1 MLYPLWLETLRH
13 HRERIAIFSERGT
26 TTFAQLAEALAA
38 SPRATAP
45 IIARSGSLDFFV
57 SILQAWRDD
66 QPLIPIEQAAPAPVI
81 SGIPDRTALV
91 KYTPGAAGVPRG
103 IFFEAATVA
112 NDAARLVQAMDLT
125 ATRPNLAAIS
135 LAHSYGFS
143 NIVLPMLLH
152 GVPIHLVDAP
162 FPQFVKRALE
172 LHDSMVIAA
181 VPSMWRAWLRSG
193 ILKSPAL
200 HLAISAGAPLA
211 LQLEHDAFDAT
222 GLKLHNFYG
231 ASECGGISFDATAT
245 PRSCADDVGTPLPG
259 VQVSVSDCG
268 RLLVASDAIATGY
281 EMQRADDL
289 LDGRNYLTR
298 DLGHLDSA
306 GRVHLTGNTGQA
318 INVAGRKIS
327 PAKVEAGLMATGL
340 LKSVKV
346 YGIPSRDPE
355 RVEELAAH
363 IELLEGASLDQLKHA
378 AHEKLANWE
387 VPRHWE

>member
-1 MLYPLWLETLRH
+1 MLYPLWLETCRL
-13 HRERIAIFSERGT
+13 HRDRIALYQDGGS
-26 TTFAQLAEALAA
+26 TTFGQLADALAA
-38 SPRATAP
+38 RPRATAP
-45 IIARSGSLDFFV
+45 LIARSGSLDFFV
-57 SILQAWRDD
+57 AILQAWRDD
-66 QPLIPIEQAAPAPVI
+66 QAVIPIEQAAPEPVI
-81 SGIPDRTALV
+81 TGIPTGTALV
-91 KYTPGAAGVPRG
+91 KYTPGATGVPRG
-103 IFFEAATVA
+103 IFFEAAAVA
-112 NDAARLVQAMDLT
+112 NDAARLVDAMELSP
-125 ATRPNLAAIS
+125 ARPNLAAIS

-143 NIVLPMLLH
+143 SIALPMLLH
-152 GVPIHLVDAP
+152 GVPIHLVAAP
-162 FPQFVKRALE
+162 FPQLIARALAA
-172 LHDSMVIAA
+172 HDSMVVAA
-181 VPSMWRAWLRSG
+181 VPSMWRAWQRSG

-200 HLAISAGAPLA
+200 ALAISAGAPLA
-211 LQLEHDAFDAT
+211 LQLEHDVFDAT

-289 LDGRNYLTR
+289 LDGRHYLTR

-306 GRVHLTGNTGQA
+306 GRIHLTGNTGHA

-327 PAKVEAGLMATGL
+327 PAKVEAGLLATGL

-355 RVEELAAH
+355 RVEELAAR
-363 IELLEGASLDQLKHA
+363 IELLEGASLDHLKHA